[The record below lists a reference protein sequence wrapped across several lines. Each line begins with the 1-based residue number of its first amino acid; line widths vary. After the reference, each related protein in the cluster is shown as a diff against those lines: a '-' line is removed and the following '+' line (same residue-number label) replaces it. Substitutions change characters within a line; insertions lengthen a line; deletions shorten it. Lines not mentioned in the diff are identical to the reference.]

1 MPACLQPPVSLCVV
15 DMTKADMHM
24 VQAKACLRDIQHTL
38 AVKGKLCNAAT
49 VGAMSLTPMH
59 PPETLASTVL
69 GCLQAASNG
78 SKQ

>member
-1 MPACLQPPVSLCVV
+1 MPE
-15 DMTKADMHM
+15 ADMQ
-24 VQAKACLRDIQHTL
+24 VAQAKACLPDIQHTL

-49 VGAMSLTPMH
+49 VVGMTLTPMR
-59 PPETLASTVL
+59 PRETLASTVL